1 MPDIYL
7 IRHGMT
13 EGNKYQRY
21 IGTTDEPLCPEGR
34 EEIKKISYGVPDE
47 VFVSPMIRCR
57 ETAELL
63 FPQKRLRIIDQL
75 AECDFGAFENKNYQE
90 LSGNR
95 DYQAWVDSGGA
106 LPFPEGESR
115 EQFRRRTLE
124 GFSRVVT
131 ACIREK
137 INTAAVVVHGGTIM
151 NIMEAY
157 GQPERSF
164 YDWHVK
170 NGHGYLIQADTSLWM
185 RNRKLLEL
193 KKEL

>member
-21 IGTTDEPLCPEGR
+21 IGTTDEALCPEGR
-34 EEIKKISYGVPDE
+34 EAIKKISYGVPDE

-95 DYQAWVDSGGA
+95 DYQAWVDSGGT

-124 GFSRVVT
+124 GFSRIVT

-157 GQPERSF
+157 GQPKRSF